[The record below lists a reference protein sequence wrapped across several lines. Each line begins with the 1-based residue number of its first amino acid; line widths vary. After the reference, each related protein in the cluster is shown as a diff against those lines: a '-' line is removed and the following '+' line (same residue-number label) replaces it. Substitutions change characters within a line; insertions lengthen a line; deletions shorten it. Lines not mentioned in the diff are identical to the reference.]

1 MNRRH
6 WLDSGGRRHNY
17 GFDACRACLGDT
29 VTVTNSDVV
38 STPQAGAAAQ
48 DSSRDQGRR
57 GSRLEKI
64 AGITDQM
71 VLQFSR
77 PASQITGRLI
87 SLFGLALIA
96 ATLVLAIIHML
107 GAVDFVAA
115 TIAGAL
121 LAIAGILTLMTDYI
135 SAQNAAMIETAR
147 VGAEELKRAEAER
160 QANGAALD
168 RPRPA
173 SIEGV
178 NESTSP

>member
-1 MNRRH
+1 
-6 WLDSGGRRHNY
+6 
-17 GFDACRACLGDT
+17 
-29 VTVTNSDVV
+29 
-38 STPQAGAAAQ
+38 
-48 DSSRDQGRR
+48 
-57 GSRLEKI
+57 
-64 AGITDQM
+64 M